1 MRENQ
6 GLRGTLSVIQEAHND
21 LGEEMNQLKE
31 ESGDTQR
38 HRVMLRTSL
47 NKQER
52 EIATLR
58 QRCASLQDQVELGEE
73 ARIEERKQAEMASV
87 RRQRARSARRGYRP
101 PSEGSEGQEDSQAG
115 LWPSAGRV

>member
-1 MRENQ
+1 MQLRQQDLQIEGCVRENQ

-38 HRVMLRTSL
+38 HRVMLKTSL

-52 EIATLR
+52 EITTLR
-58 QRCASLQDQVELGEE
+58 
-73 ARIEERKQAEMASV
+73 
-87 RRQRARSARRGYRP
+87 
-101 PSEGSEGQEDSQAG
+101 
-115 LWPSAGRV
+115 

>member
-1 MRENQ
+1 MQLRQQDLQIEGCVRENQ
-6 GLRGTLSVIQEAHND
+6 GLRGTLGVIQEAHND

-38 HRVMLRTSL
+38 HRVMLKTSL

-52 EIATLR
+52 EITTLR

-73 ARIEERKQAEMASV
+73 ARIEER
-87 RRQRARSARRGYRP
+87 
-101 PSEGSEGQEDSQAG
+101 
-115 LWPSAGRV
+115 RVEEEERKN

>member
-115 LWPSAGRV
+115 LWPSAGRA